1 MTPMSSM
8 GDDGS
13 TILSVLARLLFF
25 LLDAW
30 SVAAGKG
37 PNFRCEWGCCEEM
50 VCNSAGTYFA
60 TISRERGSTAIGKV
74 GRAAK

>member
-1 MTPMSSM
+1 M

-37 PNFRCEWGCCEEM
+37 PNFRCEWLLCRNGLQQCWD
-50 VCNSAGTYFA
+50 VFRDYFA
-60 TISRERGSTAIGKV
+60 RERGSTAIGKV